1 MEAEPELKVG
11 TLIID
16 MGRIAIVTK
25 VIKSG
30 SLETVSSLINWR
42 LNYEVVY
49 SDGTIAIIGHDSL
62 YRLKTAGIVKI
73 L

>member
-1 MEAEPELKVG
+1 MEAERELKVG
-11 TLIID
+11 TLIVD
-16 MGRIAIVTK
+16 MGRIAIITK

-30 SLETVSSLINWR
+30 SLETTSSLINWR

-49 SDGTIAIIGHDSL
+49 SDGTIAVIGHGSL
-62 YRLKTAGIVKI
+62 WRLKNAGIIEI